1 MKRMVSILVAIL
13 FLLIFP
19 LSVFANSKTL
29 MNEIKINEWENYK
42 KISSMNDN
50 ELLSKGYSEAQIS
63 KIRSFNY
70 EEEIRFRAN
79 LPDEKLVLYGYTKEE
94 IDELRAAAAL
104 KEIPESVMKSIST
117 STMTSSLKYLRN
129 IVF

>member
-104 KEIPESVMKSIST
+104 KEIP
-117 STMTSSLKYLRN
+117 
-129 IVF
+129 

>member
-50 ELLSKGYSEAQIS
+50 ELLSKG
-63 KIRSFNY
+63 
-70 EEEIRFRAN
+70 
-79 LPDEKLVLYGYTKEE
+79 
-94 IDELRAAAAL
+94 
-104 KEIPESVMKSIST
+104 
-117 STMTSSLKYLRN
+117 
-129 IVF
+129 

>member
-70 EEEIRFRAN
+70 E
-79 LPDEKLVLYGYTKEE
+79 
-94 IDELRAAAAL
+94 
-104 KEIPESVMKSIST
+104 
-117 STMTSSLKYLRN
+117 
-129 IVF
+129 

>member
-79 LPDEKLVLYGYTKEE
+79 LPDEKLVLYGYTKEK

-104 KEIPESVMKSIST
+104 
-117 STMTSSLKYLRN
+117 
-129 IVF
+129 